1 MHPAIVQRNPD
12 FQQFA
17 MSWFKEAI
25 QDLHATL
32 TKPDK

>member
-1 MHPAIVQRNPD
+1 MHPAVAQRSQD

-17 MSWFKEAI
+17 TAWFKEAI

-32 TKPDK
+32 TKPNK